1 MERGKEY
8 NGRKGGG
15 EERWSGEEEGVQG
28 KERKVGRRRK
38 KGGGKG
44 REGRQRRERREEIE
58 VSGQRQMKTRTSQI
72 CTAYFHR
79 MGCELDIEFTNLH
92 FSFIKHSNQVPWN
105 EVSKT
110 LQSLEED
117 I

>member
-1 MERGKEY
+1 MEWRG
-8 NGRKGGG
+8 GRSTREG
-15 EERWSGEEEGVQG
+15 E
-28 KERKVGRRRK
+28 
-38 KGGGKG
+38 
-44 REGRQRRERREEIE
+44 EGRQEEKEGRRERKRGMTEEREEGGIE

-79 MGCELDIEFTNLH
+79 TGCELDIEFTNLH